1 MTEQPDDLL
10 TPGEVCQ
17 KLGITQKHYVNGIQN
32 TDTGLHWPRV
42 KFSAKVVRYERRSI
56 EAFIQKCR
64 SQY

>member
-1 MTEQPDDLL
+1 MISSLRARYARSWELR
-10 TPGEVCQ
+10 
-17 KLGITQKHYVNGIQN
+17 KKHYVNGIQN

-42 KFSAKVVRYERRSI
+42 KFSAKIVRYERRSI